1 MICFQISIFEPL
13 ETTNLSSKQ
22 FLRTLWFAFKLVSL
36 NHWKQL
42 QKFIISVKDVVI
54 CFQISIFEPL
64 ETTTILRRGKHAQ
77 LWFAFKLVSLNH
89 WKQLLRKKLCVIIV
103 VICFQISIFEPL
115 ETTTCVRQNYQLLLW
130 FAFKLV
136 SLNHWKQHLE
146 VNITQQLG
154 CDLLSN

>member
-1 MICFQISIFEPL
+1 MCTKLWFAFKLVSLNHWKQLYGRKQHSCRVVICFQISIFEPL
-13 ETTNLSSKQ
+13 ETTPFQKMTYHH
-22 FLRTLWFAFKLVSL
+22 TLWFAFKLVSL

-64 ETTTILRRGKHAQ
+64 ETTWNLQHRASYA

-89 WKQLLRKKLCVIIV
+89 WKQLCERSILTVI
-103 VICFQISIFEPL
+103 
-115 ETTTCVRQNYQLLLW
+115 R
-130 FAFKLV
+130 
-136 SLNHWKQHLE
+136 
-146 VNITQQLG
+146 